1 MLCSTVREILAGT
14 EEKYGPKDAI
24 RYKVS
29 KNEIASKTYTQLRED
44 SESFS
49 CVLRDLGEQGSH
61 IAVIGM
67 TSYEWLVAYFGTVDS
82 GSVVVPLDV
91 NLPAEDVCDLI
102 EPVGFHGTR
111 LRRGEK
117 RRGCHGEGEM
127 PPAAQDHLHAEGGST
142 ASRSPASG
150 SCWKSTEGALTMSP
164 SRISSARSCSPR
176 AQRGRARASC

>member
-49 CVLRDLGEQGSH
+49 CVLRDLGEQGNH

-102 EPVGFHGTR
+102 SRSDSTVLVYDEVRKDVAVMAKEKCPQLHR
-111 LRRGEK
+111 IISMQKEDRGEQVSGFWK
-117 RRGCHGEGEM
+117 LLEEHRGSFDYEPQPDQLCTIM
-127 PPAAQDHLHAEGGST
+127 FT
-142 ASRSPASG
+142 SG
-150 SCWKSTEGALTMSP
+150 TTGKSK
-164 SRISSARSCSPR
+164 
-176 AQRGRARASC
+176 ASC

>member
-49 CVLRDLGEQGSH
+49 CVLRDLGEQGNH

-67 TSYEWLVAYFGTVDS
+67 TSYEWLVAYFGT
-82 GSVVVPLDV
+82 
-91 NLPAEDVCDLI
+91 
-102 EPVGFHGTR
+102 
-111 LRRGEK
+111 
-117 RRGCHGEGEM
+117 
-127 PPAAQDHLHAEGGST
+127 
-142 ASRSPASG
+142 
-150 SCWKSTEGALTMSP
+150 
-164 SRISSARSCSPR
+164 
-176 AQRGRARASC
+176 